1 MKLYEITNEFKFLE
15 DYISDN
21 ESSSGN
27 IDSLLETLDSL
38 KNEFQEKAVNV
49 AAYVMK
55 LEAEAETMR
64 DYEKNMAIRRRR
76 REAASASLKDYL
88 KRNMEAV
95 GQKGIASVEFDIVLR
110 KNPPKVVIDNENT
123 ISLEYQKIEYTIDK
137 QKIREE
143 LLKGTLVDG
152 ARLEQA
158 LSVNIKKT

>member
-152 ARLEQA
+152 ARLEQD
-158 LSVNIKKT
+158 LSVNIKRG